1 MTRRIHRWT
10 TAAAT
15 AMAAMAVLASGPSA
29 APVAGTTPQRI
40 VCFIPAVTQMLCAI
54 GAGPQVVAVDT
65 YDHEPPAVTALP
77 RVGGLL
83 DPDTER
89 ILAMRPDLVIV
100 YDGQSAL
107 EERLARAGVPMFKYR
122 HGDLANVMATM
133 RALGRAVGRAAEAE
147 TLASGLERR
156 LAAIVARVAGRAR
169 PLTLLV
175 LGREPNSLQ
184 NIYASGGYG
193 FLHDMLVTAGARDML
208 DDVKRESVEVSTELV
223 LARRPDVIVEL
234 QYGDGA
240 GPSTGDDLSP
250 WRALSAVPA
259 VKSGRLYRLVGDEF
273 VEAGPRLGDAT
284 EKLSRVLQPEAWR

>member
-1 MTRRIHRWT
+1 MTRPVHRW
-10 TAAAT
+10 AAA
-15 AMAAMAVLASGPSA
+15 AAALVATGVLAGGSA
-29 APVAGTTPQRI
+29 AAPAPDAAPRRI
-40 VCFIPAVTQMLCAI
+40 VCFIPAVTQMLFAI
-54 GAGPQVVAVDT
+54 GAGPQVVAVGA
-65 YDHEPPAVTALP
+65 YDHDPPAVNALP

-122 HGDLANVMATM
+122 HGDLANVTATM
-133 RALGRAVGRAAEAE
+133 RTLGRAVGRAAEADA
-147 TLASGLERR
+147 LASGLERR
-156 LAAIVARVAGRAR
+156 LAAIAARVAGRPR

-193 FLHDMLVTAGARDML
+193 FLHDMLVIAGARDML
-208 DDVKRESVEVSTELV
+208 DDVKRESVQVSTEMV
-223 LARRPDVIVEL
+223 LARRPDAIVEL

-240 GPSTGDDLSP
+240 SLSTGDDLSP
-250 WRALSAVPA
+250 WRALSSVPA
-259 VKSGRLYRLVGDEF
+259 VKAGRLYRLVGDEF

-284 EKLSRVLQPEAWR
+284 EKLSRLLQPEAWR